1 MSTLPLLLPRWRWVK
16 PSLTSWFAFV
26 FLLSLVGLVAIPV
39 LVVVSRLFVE
49 PAESWQ
55 HLWDTVLG
63 DYVSNTLWLVLGVAV
78 GVMLIGV
85 STAWLVAMCDFWGRR
100 LLECLLILPLAAP
113 AYLVAYI
120 YTDFLEY
127 YGLLQRGLRAM
138 FGWQSASDYW
148 FPPVRHLWGAIA
160 MMTLVLYPYVYLL
173 ARVAFLAQSAC
184 ILEASRI
191 LGCSPWRSFWRIALP
206 LARPVIAG
214 GVALAVMEVLNDYG
228 TVQYFGVPTFTVGVY
243 RTWFGLGDQP
253 AAMQLA
259 ALLAL
264 VALGII
270 VAEQWSRGR
279 SRFHETTGRPVA
291 RFRLGWGRGS
301 LAFLTCALPVLLG
314 FVLPLCLIIYMCLSQ
329 SKPLLDDDFW
339 SLAQNS
345 LTLAGIAAGIGSAI
359 ALVLA
364 YLQRHFPFMQVA
376 VRLSAMGYGI
386 PGAVIAVGIMVPFGW
401 ADQQLNQWLG
411 TGLIL
416 SGSAIALIYAYNI
429 RFLAVALNSV
439 ESSLH
444 KVKPHLD
451 EASSS
456 LGQGLWGTLWRIHTP
471 LVRGG
476 VLAGMVFLFVDTL
489 KELPATI
496 IMRPFN
502 FDTLAVRVFQYASD
516 ERLYEAA
523 APALAILLL
532 GLVPVALMSWQISRS
547 YRQKQGEL

>member
-1 MSTLPLLLPRWRWVK
+1 MSSVPVSLPRLRRLK
-16 PSLTSWFAFV
+16 PSFTSWFAFG
-26 FLLSLVGLVAIPV
+26 FLLVLVGLVSIPV
-39 LVVVSRLFVE
+39 VVVVSRLFTE

-63 DYVSNTLWLVLGVAV
+63 SYVSNTLWLVLGVAV
-78 GVMLIGV
+78 GTTTIGV
-85 STAWLVAMCDFWGRR
+85 ATAWLVAVCDFWGRR
-100 LLECLLILPLAAP
+100 FLECLLILPLAAP
-113 AYLVAYI
+113 AYLIAYI

-127 YGLLQRGLRAM
+127 YGLLQTWLRAI

-148 FPPVRHLWGAIA
+148 FPPVRNLWGAIA
-160 MMTLVLYPYVYLL
+160 MMTLVLYPYVYLVV
-173 ARVAFLAQSAC
+173 RVAFLAQSAC

-191 LGCSPWRSFWRIALP
+191 LGCSPWRSFWTVAVP
-206 LARPVIAG
+206 LARPAIAG

-259 ALLAL
+259 ALLTL

-279 SRFHETTGRPVA
+279 SRFHETTGRHLA

-314 FVLPLCLIIYMCLSQ
+314 FVLPLCLIIYMCLNRSQ
-329 SKPLLDDDFW
+329 PLLDDDFW

-345 LTLAGIAAGIGSAI
+345 LTLAGIAAGIGSVI

-364 YLQRHFPFMQVA
+364 YLQRNFSFMQVA
-376 VRLSAMGYGI
+376 VRLSAMGYGV

-401 ADQQLNQWLG
+401 VDQQLSQWLG

-416 SGSAIALIYAYNI
+416 SGSAIALVYAYNI
-429 RFLAVALNSV
+429 RFLAVAFNSV
-439 ESSLH
+439 ESSLS

-456 LGQGLWGTLWRIHTP
+456 LGQGLWGTLWRVHTP

-516 ERLYEAA
+516 ERLYEAS

-532 GLVPVALMSWQISRS
+532 GLMPVALISWQISQS
-547 YRQKQGEL
+547 YRQSN

>member
-1 MSTLPLLLPRWRWVK
+1 MSSVPVSLPRLPRLK
-16 PSLTSWFAFV
+16 PSFTSWFAFG
-26 FLLSLVGLVAIPV
+26 FLLVLVGLVSIPV
-39 LVVVSRLFVE
+39 VVVVSRLFTE

-63 DYVSNTLWLVLGVAV
+63 SYVSNTLWLVLGVAV
-78 GVMLIGV
+78 GTTTIGV
-85 STAWLVAMCDFWGRR
+85 ATAWLVAVCDFWGRR
-100 LLECLLILPLAAP
+100 FLECLLILPLAAP
-113 AYLVAYI
+113 AYLIAYI

-127 YGLLQRGLRAM
+127 YGLLQTWLRAI

-148 FPPVRHLWGAIA
+148 FPPVRNLWGAIA
-160 MMTLVLYPYVYLL
+160 MMTLVLYPYVYLVV
-173 ARVAFLAQSAC
+173 RVAFLAQSAC

-191 LGCSPWRSFWRIALP
+191 LGCSPWRSFWTVAVP
-206 LARPVIAG
+206 LARPAIAG

-259 ALLAL
+259 ALLTL

-279 SRFHETTGRPVA
+279 SRFHETTGRHLA

-314 FVLPLCLIIYMCLSQ
+314 FVLPLCLIIYMCLNRSQ
-329 SKPLLDDDFW
+329 PLLDDDFW

-364 YLQRHFPFMQVA
+364 YLQRNFSFMQVA
-376 VRLSAMGYGI
+376 VRLSAMGYGV

-401 ADQQLNQWLG
+401 VDQQLSQWLG

-416 SGSAIALIYAYNI
+416 SGSAIALVYAYNI
-429 RFLAVALNSV
+429 RFLAVAFNSV
-439 ESSLH
+439 ESSLS

-456 LGQGLWGTLWRIHTP
+456 LGQGLWGTLWRVHTP

-516 ERLYEAA
+516 ERLYEAS

-532 GLVPVALMSWQISRS
+532 GLMPVALISWQISQS
-547 YRQKQGEL
+547 YRQSN

>member
-1 MSTLPLLLPRWRWVK
+1 MPTVSLSLSCFPRLSRNAW
-16 PSLTSWFAFV
+16 LALV
-26 FLLSLVGLVAIPV
+26 FLLLLVGLVAVPV
-39 LVVVSRLFVE
+39 LVVVSRLFSE
-49 PAESWQ
+49 PAQSWQ

-63 DYVSNTLWLVLGVAV
+63 DYISNTLWLLLGVAV
-78 GVMLIGV
+78 GVTLIGV

-100 LLECLLILPLAAP
+100 ILECLLILPLAAP

-127 YGLLQRGLRAM
+127 YGLLQRGLRAL
-138 FGWQSASDYW
+138 FGWQSASDYS
-148 FPPVRHLWGAIA
+148 FPPVRNLWGAIA
-160 MMTLVLYPYVYLL
+160 MLTLVLYPYVYLL
-173 ARVAFLAQSAC
+173 ARVAFLAQSTC
-184 ILEASRI
+184 ILEASRV
-191 LGCSPWRSFWRIALP
+191 LGCSPWRSFWTVAVP
-206 LARPVIAG
+206 LARPAIAG

-243 RTWFGLGDQP
+243 RTWFALGDQP

-259 ALLAL
+259 ALLVVL
-264 VALGII
+264 ALGVI
-270 VAEQWSRGR
+270 VVEQWSRGR
-279 SRFHETTGRPVA
+279 VRFHQPPSRPLA
-291 RFRLGWGRGS
+291 RFPLGGWAGC
-301 LAFLTCALPVLLG
+301 LAWLVCALPVLLG
-314 FVLPLCLIIYMCLSQ
+314 FVIPFSLLVYMCLSYGQ
-329 SKPLLDDDFW
+329 PLLDGDFW

-345 LTLAGIAAGIGSAI
+345 LTLAGISSVLGAAI

-364 YLQRHFPFMQVA
+364 YLQRYFPMAQLA
-376 VRLSAMGYGI
+376 VRFSAMGYGV

-401 ADQQLNQWLG
+401 VDQQLSQWLG

-416 SGSAIALIYAYNI
+416 SGSAIALVYAYNI

-439 ESSLH
+439 ESSLS
-444 KVKPHLD
+444 KIKPHLD

-456 LGQGLWGTLWRIHTP
+456 LGQGLWGTLWRVHTP

-516 ERLYEAA
+516 ERLFEAS

-532 GLVPVALMSWQISRS
+532 GLMPVALISWQISQS
-547 YRQKQGEL
+547 YRQSN